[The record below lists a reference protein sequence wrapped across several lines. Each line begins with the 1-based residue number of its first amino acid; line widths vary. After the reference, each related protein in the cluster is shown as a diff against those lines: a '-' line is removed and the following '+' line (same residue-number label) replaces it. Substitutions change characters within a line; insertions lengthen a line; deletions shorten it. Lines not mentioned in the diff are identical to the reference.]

1 MQSVRQATQRKYTQ
15 LVNWLH
21 GDNDRLQKMLTTVK
35 ESNPDQD
42 NAWCI
47 DKLWTDESAW
57 RGQS

>member
-1 MQSVRQATQRKYTQ
+1 MQSIRQATQRKYTQ

-21 GDNDRLQKMLTTVK
+21 GDSDRLQKMLTTVK

-47 DKLWTDESAW
+47 DKLWADESAW
-57 RGQS
+57 RA